1 MASEY
6 TVIDITSSK
15 CRFRDT
21 VDNPNVRIL
30 VFVETMFTPLKIVHV
45 LWYGTVDVRN
55 IWTAEAKLRFVIQ
68 CVSSPY
74 LPRKGTATSLEF
86 PHGKNLDPLSSHK
99 LSLSPQLYIISYG
112 CTTQCLYPVPPILQ
126 CHAYTPVFPMQRCLS
141 WQQS

>member
-55 IWTAEAKLRFVIQ
+55 TWTAEAKLRFVIR

-74 LPRKGTATSLEF
+74 LS
-86 PHGKNLDPLSSHK
+86 
-99 LSLSPQLYIISYG
+99 
-112 CTTQCLYPVPPILQ
+112 
-126 CHAYTPVFPMQRCLS
+126 
-141 WQQS
+141 

>member
-1 MASEY
+1 MASKY

-30 VFVETMFTPLKIVHV
+30 VCVETIFLPFKIVYV

-68 CVSSPY
+68 CVSSP
-74 LPRKGTATSLEF
+74 
-86 PHGKNLDPLSSHK
+86 HLS
-99 LSLSPQLYIISYG
+99 
-112 CTTQCLYPVPPILQ
+112 
-126 CHAYTPVFPMQRCLS
+126 
-141 WQQS
+141 